1 MDRVFFSFL
10 SLQYFCT
17 QVGTRKRL
25 FKASRRS
32 SHLAGS
38 SAVSVPEKPEFVGA
52 LPVKQVIKFKH
63 VSHIMV
69 LKIKINPQF
78 YFDINAS
85 FTCQECKF
93 EILLLRIF
101 KRYDCS
107 LMRKVKQ
114 LCKSCF
120 LKLLINKKK
129 YFLRIY
135 TVVGIYIFSFLFVLK
150 WIYFSL
156 QIINVKN
163 QVAQLYFRKNNYINE
178 WINLPIYEKEISI
191 GRLQY

>member
-38 SAVSVPEKPEFVGA
+38 NAVSVPEKPEFVGA
-52 LPVKQVIKFKH
+52 LPMKQVVKFKH

-120 LKLLINKKK
+120 LKLLINKMLPKDLYCCRYIHIFFFVCFEMNIFQFTNYK
-129 YFLRIY
+129 Y
-135 TVVGIYIFSFLFVLK
+135 
-150 WIYFSL
+150 
-156 QIINVKN
+156 
-163 QVAQLYFRKNNYINE
+163 
-178 WINLPIYEKEISI
+178 
-191 GRLQY
+191 